1 MNNRYIIL
9 SPQCRGTF
17 LQRISELYLH
27 LGNYLDLE
35 EAEGRHLCYTKIFL
49 SDAFNQYSELKHSL
63 LFKELLSK
71 AANTIIEQP
80 PLIGSKISL
89 LIKTSSNIRPFIFQ
103 SFRLTDKEANG
114 KDSYFQTTCLFQK
127 YLKSLEGTGM
137 TMAKNLI
144 RTWIYVRDIDVNYP
158 GVVQARNSLF
168 QKQGLTSQTH
178 FIASTGIGGYSSS
191 PKAGVAMDFLT
202 YPNIEEKNIQYLKA
216 PDHLNPT
223 QDYGVAFERGTKVT
237 INGEQQFFISGTASI
252 NKKGEVMYPGDI
264 TRQTARL
271 LENIGTLLADG
282 GAIMKDIKYFIVYLR
297 DDADAETTEN
307 FMNHVYPDIP
317 HILVH
322 AKVCR
327 PEWLIEMECVAEK

>member
-1 MNNRYIIL
+1 
-9 SPQCRGTF
+9 
-17 LQRISELYLH
+17 
-27 LGNYLDLE
+27 
-35 EAEGRHLCYTKIFL
+35 
-49 SDAFNQYSELKHSL
+49 
-63 LFKELLSK
+63 
-71 AANTIIEQP
+71 
-80 PLIGSKISL
+80 
-89 LIKTSSNIRPFIFQ
+89 
-103 SFRLTDKEANG
+103 
-114 KDSYFQTTCLFQK
+114 
-127 YLKSLEGTGM
+127 
-137 TMAKNLI
+137 
-144 RTWIYVRDIDVNYP
+144 
-158 GVVQARNSLF
+158 
-168 QKQGLTSQTH
+168 
-178 FIASTGIGGYSSS
+178 
-191 PKAGVAMDFLT
+191 
-202 YPNIEEKNIQYLKA
+202 LKA

-252 NKKGEVMYPGDI
+252 NKKGKVMYPGDI

-307 FMNHVYPDIP
+307 FMNQVYPDIP

>member
-17 LQRISELYLH
+17 LQRMSELYLH

-49 SDAFNQYSELKHSL
+49 SDAFSQYKELKNSL
-63 LFKELLSK
+63 LFKEFISK
-71 AANTIIEQP
+71 TANSIIEQP
-80 PLIGSKISL
+80 PLDRSKISL
-89 LIKTSSNIRPFIFQ
+89 LIKTSTNVSPFIFQ
-103 SFRLTDKEANG
+103 SLRLTDDEVEG
-114 KDSYFQTTCLFQK
+114 KNSYFQTTCLFQK

-158 GVVQARNSLF
+158 GVVQARNTFF
-168 QKQGLTSQTH
+168 QKQGLTPETH

-191 PKAGVAMDFLT
+191 PRVAVAMDFLT

-237 INGEQQFFISGTASI
+237 INGKQQFFISGTASI

-271 LENIGTLLADG
+271 LENVGTLLADG
-282 GAIMKDIKYFIVYLR
+282 GAIMKNIKYFIVYLR

-327 PEWLIEMECVAEK
+327 PEWLIEMECIAEK